1 MGVAGLTKQAI
12 KERRTMTRVE
22 QEIRAG
28 GNYTAVPNGVALEKT
43 TFWFDF
49 TVAEKIS
56 GVAGVKDTYKRAF
69 DGWKEDIRYLTALYI
84 TMNWKGGEW
93 YEKDMELSKLYY
105 GYQQELDKYIFAGER
120 EVGDKLEYDNFNQ
133 DEVRYFIQAT
143 D

>member
-1 MGVAGLTKQAI
+1 MSREMTK
-12 KERRTMTRVE
+12 VE

-49 TVAEKIS
+49 SVAEKLD

-69 DGWKEDIRYLTALYI
+69 EGWKEDIRYLTALYI

-93 YEKDMELSKLYY
+93 YGKNDELSKLYY
-105 GYQQELDKYIFAGER
+105 RYQQELDEYIFAGEK
-120 EVGDKLEYDNFNQ
+120 EIGDDLFYDNFKW

>member
-1 MGVAGLTKQAI
+1 MSREMTK
-12 KERRTMTRVE
+12 VE

-49 TVAEKIS
+49 SVAEKVGGI
-56 GVAGVKDTYKRAF
+56 AGVKDTFKRAF

-93 YEKDMELSKLYY
+93 YGKNDELSKLYY
-105 GYQQELDKYIFAGER
+105 RYQQELDEYIFAGER